1 MSCVS
6 NCFVLLCLW
15 FIFGPHPYED
25 SSGVLLELTSLRYAY
40 GDRLAVQDVSL
51 CIMPGQIFGL
61 LGPNGAGKTT
71 TLSCI
76 SGALSKWSGSIS
88 MNGKPFIPSREPKHR
103 GLLGIVPQEL
113 AIYDT
118 LTARENLCLFAK
130 LCGVPKSEQQNSI
143 DEFIAF
149 AGLEQR
155 QNDLVSQFSGGM
167 KRRLNLAI
175 GLLHRPP
182 LVLMD
187 EPTVGVDPQ
196 SRNHI
201 FESIEKIKASG
212 TSVLYTTHYMEE
224 AERLCDIIAI
234 MDNGSIVVCG
244 APDEL
249 MASMND
255 PNATMETVFLTL
267 TGRNLKDE

>member
-1 MSCVS
+1 MT
-6 NCFVLLCLW
+6 L
-15 FIFGPHPYED
+15 
-25 SSGVLLELTSLRYAY
+25 LLELTSLKYAF
-40 GDRLAVQDVSL
+40 GERLAVRNVTFG
-51 CIMPGQIFGL
+51 IKPAQIFGL

-76 SGALSKWSGSIS
+76 SGALSNWTGSIS
-88 MNGKPFIPSREPKHR
+88 MNGSPFLPAREAKHR

-113 AIYDT
+113 AVYDT
-118 LTARENLCLFAK
+118 LTARENLVLFAR
-130 LCGVPKSEQQNSI
+130 LCGVPKSEQKNSV

-167 KRRLNLAI
+167 KRRLNLAA

-201 FESIEKIKASG
+201 FDSIEKIKDTG

-224 AERLCDIIAI
+224 AERLCDTIAI
-234 MDNGSIVVCG
+234 MDNGAIIASG
-244 APDEL
+244 TPDEL
-249 MASMND
+249 IASMND
-255 PNATMETVFLTL
+255 PKATMETVFLTL
-267 TGRNLKDE
+267 TGRSLKDE

>member
-1 MSCVS
+1 MAS
-6 NCFVLLCLW
+6 
-15 FIFGPHPYED
+15 
-25 SSGVLLELTSLRYAY
+25 LLELRSLHYAY
-40 GDRLAVQDVSL
+40 GDRVAVQDIQFEVK
-51 CIMPGQIFGL
+51 PAQIFGL

-76 SGALSKWSGSIS
+76 SGALAKWSGSIT
-88 MNGKPFIPSREPKHR
+88 MNGSPFHPAHEASHR
-103 GLLGIVPQEL
+103 KLLGIVPQEL
-113 AIYDT
+113 AVFDT
-118 LTARENLCLFAK
+118 LTARENLMLVAR
-130 LCGVPKSEQQNSI
+130 LCGVPKSEQKSSV

-155 QNDLVSQFSGGM
+155 QHDLVSQFSGGM
-167 KRRLNLAI
+167 KRRLNLAA

-201 FESIEKIKASG
+201 FDSIEKIKATG

-224 AERLCDIIAI
+224 AERLCDTIAI
-234 MDNGSIVVCG
+234 MDNGSIIASG
-244 APDEL
+244 SPAEL
-249 MASMND
+249 IASMND

-267 TGRNLKDE
+267 TGKSLKDE

>member
-1 MSCVS
+1 MAS
-6 NCFVLLCLW
+6 
-15 FIFGPHPYED
+15 
-25 SSGVLLELTSLRYAY
+25 LLELSSLRYSY
-40 GDRLAVQDVSL
+40 RDRVAVREISFSVQ
-51 CIMPGQIFGL
+51 PAQIFGL

-76 SGALSKWSGSIS
+76 SGALANWSGSIS
-88 MNGKPFIPSREPKHR
+88 MNGNAFCPAQEAAHR
-103 GLLGIVPQEL
+103 ALLGNVPQEL
-113 AIYDT
+113 AVYDT
-118 LTARENLCLFAK
+118 LTARENLLLIAK
-130 LCGVPKSEQQNSI
+130 LCGVPRDKLRGSV

-167 KRRLNLAI
+167 KRRLNLAAA
-175 GLLHRPP
+175 LVHRPP
-182 LVLMD
+182 LILMD

-201 FESIEKIKASG
+201 FDSIEKIKAAG

-234 MDNGSIVVCG
+234 MDNGSII
-244 APDEL
+244 
-249 MASMND
+249 ASGTPTALKARMND

-267 TGRNLKDE
+267 TGRSLKDE

>member
-1 MSCVS
+1 MTS
-6 NCFVLLCLW
+6 
-15 FIFGPHPYED
+15 
-25 SSGVLLELTSLRYAY
+25 LLELTSLRYAY
-40 GDRLAVQDVSL
+40 GERLAVRNISFEVK
-51 CIMPGQIFGL
+51 PAQIFGL

-76 SGALSKWSGSIS
+76 SGALSNWTGSIS
-88 MNGKPFIPSREPKHR
+88 LNGSPFFPARETGHR
-103 GLLGIVPQEL
+103 AMLGVVPQEL
-113 AIYDT
+113 AVYDT
-118 LTARENLCLFAK
+118 LTARENLLLIAK
-130 LCGVPKSEQQNSI
+130 LCGVKKSEQKESV

-155 QNDLVSQFSGGM
+155 QNDLVGQFSGGM
-167 KRRLNLAI
+167 KRRLNLAA

-212 TSVLYTTHYMEE
+212 ISVLYTTHYMEE
-224 AERLCDIIAI
+224 AERLCDSIAI
-234 MDNGSIVVCG
+234 MDNGSIIAG
-244 APDEL
+244 GTPNEL
-249 MASMND
+249 KASMND

-267 TGRNLKDE
+267 TGRSLKNE

>member
-1 MSCVS
+1 
-6 NCFVLLCLW
+6 
-15 FIFGPHPYED
+15 
-25 SSGVLLELTSLRYAY
+25 
-40 GDRLAVQDVSL
+40 
-51 CIMPGQIFGL
+51 
-61 LGPNGAGKTT
+61 
-71 TLSCI
+71 
-76 SGALSKWSGSIS
+76 
-88 MNGKPFIPSREPKHR
+88 MNGSPFFPAREAVHR

-113 AIYDT
+113 AVYDT
-118 LTARENLCLFAK
+118 LTAKENLLLFAK
-130 LCGVPKSEQQNSI
+130 LCGVPKSEQKNSV

-167 KRRLNLAI
+167 KRRLNLAA

-201 FESIEKIKASG
+201 FDSIERIKSSG

-224 AERLCDIIAI
+224 AERLCDTIAI
-234 MDNGSIVVCG
+234 MDNGSIIASG
-244 APDEL
+244 TPDEL
-249 MASMND
+249 IASMND
-255 PNATMETVFLTL
+255 ANATMETVFLTL
-267 TGRNLKDE
+267 TGRSLKDE

>member
-1 MSCVS
+1 MA
-6 NCFVLLCLW
+6 L
-15 FIFGPHPYED
+15 
-25 SSGVLLELTSLRYAY
+25 LLELTSLRYAY
-40 GDRLAVQDVSL
+40 GERLAVQDISFEVK
-51 CIMPGQIFGL
+51 PAQIFGL

-88 MNGKPFIPSREPKHR
+88 MNGSPFFPARETKHR

-113 AIYDT
+113 AVYDT
-118 LTARENLCLFAK
+118 LTARENLLLFAR
-130 LCGVPKSEQQNSI
+130 LCGVPKSEQKNSV

-167 KRRLNLAI
+167 KRRLNLAA

-201 FESIEKIKASG
+201 FDSIERIKASG

-224 AERLCDIIAI
+224 AERLCDTIAI
-234 MDNGSIVVCG
+234 MDNGSIVASG
-244 APDEL
+244 TPDEL
-249 MASMND
+249 IASMND

-267 TGRNLKDE
+267 TGNSLKDE